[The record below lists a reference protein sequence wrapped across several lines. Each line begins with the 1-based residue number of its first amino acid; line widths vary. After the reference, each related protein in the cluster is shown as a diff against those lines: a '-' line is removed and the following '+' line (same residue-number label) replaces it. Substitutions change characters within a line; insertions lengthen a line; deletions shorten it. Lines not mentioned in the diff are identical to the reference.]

1 MKEAFA
7 VVAALAGS
15 FLTNYSTYLQKMAV
29 DALPMMEIRTSWQ
42 VVRRFVTNIPWI
54 SAMAMDGLGT
64 GLYLVALIFL
74 PVSIV
79 EPILTAGIAILAYL
93 AITKLGE
100 TPRRADYV
108 AIAMTVLGVVFLAV
122 SLAEGVPT
130 GKTYHAV
137 ELWFVTAA
145 ILGVAIAVPIGIKL
159 LGRGETAAGL
169 GFAGGLLIGV
179 AGVYSRLLM
188 GNFGGNW
195 YIWLFACLLTYPT
208 GFLVFQAGLQRG
220 KAVVVAPIYNS
231 LVMCV
236 PVVVGMVA
244 LNETLPDS
252 AFLAALRI
260 AAFALIIVGTIV
272 LSSGAAA
279 ETLAKDDDQD
289 P

>member
-15 FLTNYSTYLQKMAV
+15 FLTNYSTYLQKKAV

-54 SAMAMDGLGT
+54 TAMAMDGLGT